1 MNFAARSN
9 YKLLL
14 NAGVEIYTYYKG
26 FVHAKTL
33 VADKQLAIIGSAN
46 MDIRSFDLNFEVNA
60 LIYDQ
65 ETAEE
70 LARVFY
76 EDLKYANKIDPIE
89 WRKRPLRI
97 QLMEKIAGLLS
108 PML

>member
-1 MNFAARSN
+1 MFPQ
-9 YKLLL
+9 LLL

-33 VADKQLAIIGSAN
+33 VADKQLAVVGSAN
-46 MDIRSFDLNFEVNA
+46 MDMRSFDLNFEVNA
-60 LIYDQ
+60 LIYDS

-70 LARVFY
+70 LTRVFY
-76 EDLKYANKIDPIE
+76 EDLKHANKIDPIE
-89 WRKRPLRI
+89 WRNRSLGI
-97 QLMEKIAGLLS
+97 QLIEKIAGLLS